1 MITFAAKDAV
11 RNALSNIGDG
21 GLTDAIAQFAY
32 PVPTHVLA
40 KVFGISD
47 DDIER
52 FKQWTSE
59 IFALIGAGVADER
72 AVEAGYRG
80 VVELH
85 DYVLALLDEKRRVPA
100 NDLLTT
106 SPHPRS
112 GKKPSRSARRTSWAS
127 S

>member
-1 MITFAAKDAV
+1 MPCGT
-11 RNALSNIGDG
+11 RRRGIGRRH
-21 GLTDAIAQFAY
+21 LAFAY

-40 KVFGISD
+40 DVFGIAD

-59 IFALIGAGVADER
+59 IFGLIGAGVADER

-100 NDLLTT
+100 NDLL
-106 SPHPRS
+106 SALALPAEQESCRHKRGRPR
-112 GKKPSRSARRTSWAS
+112 GPLHEHDRGWP
-127 S
+127 